1 VLLCAYAAGSTFELA
16 VVACSRAGI
25 NQQVFAEEGSLH
37 SVNLDQPASGWPV
50 STCMLPGV
58 LSMQVLLEESA
69 AAAAGTQAA
78 TPPGA
83 QAAGAAA
90 AGFDQ

>member
-1 VLLCAYAAGSTFELA
+1 MFLCAIAAGSTFELA

-25 NQQVFAEEGSLH
+25 NSHVFAEEGSLQ
-37 SVNLDQPASGWPV
+37 SVNLPQPASGWPV
-50 STCMLPGV
+50 STCLLPGV
-58 LSMQVLLEESA
+58 LSMQVLLEEAA

-78 TPPGA
+78 TPPST

-90 AGFDQ
+90 GGNQ

>member
-1 VLLCAYAAGSTFELA
+1 MFLCAIAAGSTFELA

-25 NQQVFAEEGSLH
+25 NSQVFAEEGSLQ
-37 SVNLDQPASGWPV
+37 SVNLPQPASGWPV
-50 STCMLPGV
+50 STCLLPGV
-58 LSMQVLLEESA
+58 LSMQVLLEE

-78 TPPGA
+78 TPPST

-90 AGFDQ
+90 GGNQ